1 MEYMENEV
9 KTLNRSLDANFLVS
23 MMFDEP
29 FRYRTH
35 VEKIVSRNS
44 KLSSR
49 IRRELTAFA
58 YGAFKWRDRLW
69 DAKPENID
77 YDQVQSLIQEFQSE
91 TLEQVREKIKA
102 LSTIEEQAKYLSYP
116 AWIIQK
122 WIEDFGFEK
131 AIEIAWI
138 QNQNS
143 DLCVRVNGADESFE
157 KAQKTFQS
165 EGVETRRGK
174 IPSAFYF
181 LKKENV
187 RGLQAFKN
195 GMFEVQDEHS
205 QQVCIWAEPKPYDF
219 IIDGCARTGGKALHL
234 AALQKDEGKIL
245 CMDIDARVFNE
256 LDNRTR
262 RLGIK
267 SIQTRWIGRDDSNPA
282 PDMKEK
288 ADIVFVDAPCTGL
301 GTIRH
306 SPALK
311 WNMQPESLPEFVQ
324 RQKEILERQHRWVKK
339 GGKLIYVTC
348 SLLKEENEA
357 VIEAFISRHPEFK
370 IAKQERLFPVHQ
382 GGDGF
387 YFCRMDKTSS

>member
-1 MEYMENEV
+1 MQTKPQNP
-9 KTLNRSLDANFLVS
+9 NRAVDAQFLVA
-23 MMFDEP
+23 MMFEEP

-69 DAKPENID
+69 DEQPTDVNFDE
-77 YDQVQSLIQEFQSE
+77 IQARVNEFQSE
-91 TLEQVREKIKA
+91 SLESVLAKTK
-102 LSTIEEQAKYLSYP
+102 SMKSIEEQAKYISYP
-116 AWIIQK
+116 VWIFQK
-122 WIEDFGFEK
+122 WIADFGFDK
-131 AIEIAWI
+131 AIEIAWV
-138 QNQNS
+138 QNQES
-143 DLCVRVNGADESFE
+143 DLCVRVNGLEDAFE
-157 KAQKTFQS
+157 KAQKSFES
-165 EGVETRRGK
+165 EGVQVRRGK

-187 RGLQAFKN
+187 RGLQTFKR

-205 QQVCIWAEPKPYDF
+205 QQVCIWAEPRATDM
-219 IIDGCARTGGKALHL
+219 IVDGCSRTGGKALHL
-234 AALQKDEGKIL
+234 AALQQNRGKIF
-245 CMDIDARVFNE
+245 CVDVDARVFNE
-256 LDNRTR
+256 LEKRAG

-267 SIQTRWIGRDDSNPA
+267 TLQTKWIGMDDPNPC
-282 PDMKEK
+282 PELKEK

-306 SPALK
+306 SPALR
-311 WNMQPESLPEFVQ
+311 WNMQPESIPEFTHRQ
-324 RQKEILERQHRWVKK
+324 REILERQARWVKK

-357 VIEAFISRHPEFK
+357 IIESFTKTHPEFK
-370 IAKQERLFPVHQ
+370 VVKQERLFPIHN

-387 YFCRMDKTSS
+387 FFCKMIRG